1 MTHFYI
7 AKLSLLSQIKTTP
20 DIIYSGSNRS
30 LYLNEEKD
38 NEITEVVVD
47 PKDIPEIDSKYRYI
61 LLAAQRAKQIQRGA
75 NPRVDLDPRKIK
87 PTTIAREEFDND
99 KVNFKILEKEK

>member
-1 MTHFYI
+1 M
-7 AKLSLLSQIKTTP
+7 ADNK
-20 DIIYSGSNRS
+20 DV
-30 LYLNEEKD
+30 NEEQETTD
-38 NEITEVVVD
+38 IVVD
-47 PKDIPEIDSKYRYI
+47 PNDIPEIDSKYRYI

-87 PTTIAREEFDND
+87 PTTIARAEFDTK